1 MTAVVF
7 EPPLPAVALA
17 VVADCVS
24 LADVPVLAAVED
36 PLEAVAVSVVVV
48 VASAPAEPAVE
59 LVFFEAVAARCMVE
73 SVRVDPLEALRTSAT
88 VEVTAA
94 VAAPMLPSAKM
105 VPHMLA
111 SRISA
116 VGSDAPAK
124 HLSSAA
130 AGAQHARDL
139 SRLAP
144 LVF

>member
-36 PLEAVAVSVVVV
+36 PPEAVAVSVVVV
-48 VASAPAEPAVE
+48 VVSAPAEPAVE

-116 VGSDAPAK
+116 VAPTRRR
-124 HLSSAA
+124 ST
-130 AGAQHARDL
+130 
-139 SRLAP
+139 
-144 LVF
+144 

>member
-59 LVFFEAVAARCMVE
+59 FVFFEAVAARCMLE

-116 VGSDAPAK
+116 VAPTRRR
-124 HLSSAA
+124 ST
-130 AGAQHARDL
+130 
-139 SRLAP
+139 
-144 LVF
+144 